1 MHGPQLLPGGE
12 WVVFTFLP
20 AGSPRWD
27 EALIVVQSLASGERE
42 TLISGGRNARYV
54 STGHLVYGLN
64 GVILAVPFD
73 VGDRQVVGGPVSLVD
88 GVMATTTTPASGAT
102 QFALA
107 DTGSLVY
114 VPGGLSRSVMPRS
127 SGWIGRAVRNHS
139 APPREATTR
148 RRPRR
153 FPGRSA
159 CRGRRCPA
167 RSFRPA
173 QRSYTYPR
181 ISPDGTRVVVGARDQ
196 DADLWIW
203 DLARETQTRF
213 TFDSEGDFYPVWTPD
228 SERIA
233 FRSRRE
239 GGRNIFWKAADG
251 SGTVERLTDSPSLQ
265 IPYAFSPDGTRLVFR
280 EGLRDPDLVVLSM
293 EGDRPAEPLL
303 TTEFDERNAALSP
316 DGRWVAYQSNASG
329 ENEIY
334 VRSFPDVEQGG
345 LAQISTSGGV
355 QPVWGPDGQEL
366 FYRSDAGLMV
376 VPVGTE
382 PSFTAGN
389 PEVVVEDRYFPGEG
403 GRDYDITPDGERFLF
418 VTQGAEQV
426 GEDQSG
432 PQLIFVDNWFQE
444 LTERVPVP

>member
-1 MHGPQLLPGGE
+1 M
-12 WVVFTFLP
+12 
-20 AGSPRWD
+20 D
-27 EALIVVQSLASGERE
+27 RE
-42 TLISGGRNARYV
+42 GREEPL
-54 STGHLVYGLN
+54 G
-64 GVILAVPFD
+64 
-73 VGDRQVVGGPVSLVD
+73 
-88 GVMATTTTPASGAT
+88 
-102 QFALA
+102 
-107 DTGSLVY
+107 
-114 VPGGLSRSVMPRS
+114 
-127 SGWIGRAVRNHS
+127 
-139 APPREATTR
+139 APP
-148 RRPRR
+148 
-153 FPGRSA
+153 
-159 CRGRRCPA
+159 
-167 RSFRPA
+167 
-173 QRSYTYPR
+173 RSYTYPR